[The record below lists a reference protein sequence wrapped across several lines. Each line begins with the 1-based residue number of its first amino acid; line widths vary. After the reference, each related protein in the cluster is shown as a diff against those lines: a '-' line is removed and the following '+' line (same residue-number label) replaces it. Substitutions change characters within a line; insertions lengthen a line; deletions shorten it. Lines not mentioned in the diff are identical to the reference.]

1 MKQDLL
7 TGEASKWS
15 GSLISGFVCNWKK
28 KKKKKRTEDAIKNKA
43 YAFTDYAQ
51 RTANPLDDST

>member
-1 MKQDLL
+1 MVWQSYLRLRLQLEK
-7 TGEASKWS
+7 E
-15 GSLISGFVCNWKK
+15 
-28 KKKKKRTEDAIKNKA
+28 KKKKRTEDAIKNKA